1 LRNAAKSADR
11 PVGNEGP
18 GDPVTLLGATGMRA
32 RLGGLPL
39 SALPPWA
46 GIVAATL
53 CLVVVLSLSQGL
65 FLTTLNLQTVS
76 AGLAPIL
83 VMAVGTT
90 MLITLGY
97 VDLSIG
103 SLMALTMVL
112 LSALMDTSLPAVLV
126 IVAAVLFAGAASG
139 LTSGLLVGKL
149 RLSFFVVTLGMLSIF
164 QSAAQIPTKGTPRA
178 LGPSGASVVNWLG
191 NATPGGI
198 PAPFI
203 VALAVLLVGAFIIAR
218 TEFGNAVRAIG
229 GNETAARLAGI
240 PVARVK
246 LLVFAISGLT
256 VGIAAILFAGRTAS
270 ADPSAGDGLE
280 LSVIA
285 GVLLGGSSFQ
295 GGSGTF
301 IGTFFGVTFIAI
313 IQNGLDLLGVA
324 TFWQGIVTGGVL
336 IAAVGLELLRK
347 RS

>member
-1 LRNAAKSADR
+1 MRNVANRADR
-11 PVGNEGP
+11 PVGIEDP
-18 GDPVTLLGATGMRA
+18 GEPVHPYASVTVGA
-32 RLGGLPL
+32 RL
-39 SALPPWA
+39 STLPPWA

-53 CLVVVLSLSQGL
+53 GLVFALSLSQGL
-65 FLTTLNLQTVS
+65 FLTTLNLQTVF

-97 VDLSIG
+97 VDLSVG
-103 SLMALTMVL
+103 SLMALTMVV
-112 LSALMDTSLPAVLV
+112 LSGLTDTGQPGVV
-126 IVAAVLFAGAASG
+126 VVVAAIAFAGAASG

-149 RLSFFVVTLGMLSIF
+149 GLSFFVVTLGLLSVF
-164 QSAAQIPTKGTPRA
+164 QSAAQIPTQGNPRT
-178 LGPSGASVVNWLG
+178 LGRSGASIVNWLG

-198 PAPFI
+198 PAPFL
-203 VALAVLLVGAFIIAR
+203 VALAVTIVGALVISR

-229 GNETAARLAGI
+229 GNESAARLAGI

-246 LLVFAISGLT
+246 VIVFAISGLT
-256 VGIAAILFAGRTAS
+256 VGIAAILFAGRAAS
-270 ADPSAGDGLE
+270 ADPNAGNGLE

-301 IGTFFGVTFIAI
+301 IGTFFGVTFIAV

-324 TFWQGIVTGGVL
+324 TFWQGVVTGGVL

-347 RS
+347 RAR